1 MKEFAYSEPCL
12 DEEDKKAVLEVL
24 NSKQLEFAYSEPCLD
39 EEDKKAVLEVLN
51 SKQLTQGKRSLLFEE
66 ALCEFLGVKHAL
78 VFNSATSALLT
89 LYRNFSDFN
98 ADCNEII
105 TTPISFVATANMLLE
120 SGYKPVFAEIKNDGN
135 IDELALEKLINE
147 RTKAIVSVDYAGK
160 SVEIGSIQ
168 KLCKRH
174 SLSFLS
180 DSSHALG
187 SEYQNKKVGGFALA
201 SVFSFHA
208 IKPITTAEGGAVV
221 TNDGELYEKMKLFRS
236 HGMLKKDFFE
246 GEVKSIG
253 HNFRLNE
260 IQSALGLSQLKK
272 APLLMQKREE
282 IALVYDRIFKDN
294 PYFTPLH
301 PLLKDKSSNHLYPIL
316 MRQKFFTCKKLI
328 LENLH
333 KHGIL
338 AQVHYK
344 PIYQYQLYQQ
354 LFNTAPLKSAE
365 DFYRAEI
372 SLPCHANLDLG
383 SVQNIAHGVL
393 KTFENLKVK

>member
-1 MKEFAYSEPCL
+1 MK
-12 DEEDKKAVLEVL
+12 
-24 NSKQLEFAYSEPCLD
+24 EFAYSEPCLD

-160 SVEIGSIQ
+160 SVEIESIQ

-221 TNDGELYEKMKLFRS
+221 TNDGELYEKMKWFRS
-236 HGMLKKDFFE
+236 HGMIKKDFFE

-333 KHGIL
+333 KRGIL

-354 LFNTAPLKSAE
+354 LFNTAPLKSAQ

-372 SLPCHANLDLG
+372 SLPCHANLDLE
-383 SVQNIAHGVL
+383 SVHNIAHGVL
-393 KTFENLKVK
+393 KTFENLKIE

>member
-1 MKEFAYSEPCL
+1 MK
-12 DEEDKKAVLEVL
+12 
-24 NSKQLEFAYSEPCLD
+24 EFAYSEPCLD

-98 ADCNEII
+98 AHCNEII

-120 SGYKPVFAEIKNDGN
+120 SGYKPVFAEVKNDGN
-135 IDELALEKLINE
+135 IDELALEKLITKK
-147 RTKAIVSVDYAGK
+147 TKAIVSVDYAGK
-160 SVEIGSIQ
+160 SVEAGSIQ
-168 KLCKRH
+168 KLCKKH

-187 SEYQNKKVGGFALA
+187 SEYHNKKVGGFALA

-221 TNDGELYEKMKLFRS
+221 TNDSELYEKMKLFRS
-236 HGMLKKDFFE
+236 HGMIKKDFFE
-246 GEVKSIG
+246 GEVKSVG

-301 PLLKDKSSNHLYPIL
+301 PLLKDQSSNHLYPIL
-316 MRQKFFTCKKLI
+316 MDQKFFTFKRSI
-328 LENLH
+328 LESLH
-333 KHGIL
+333 KRGIL

-365 DFYRAEI
+365 DFYNAEI
-372 SLPCHANLDLG
+372 SLPCHANLNLE
-383 SVQNIAHGVL
+383 NAKAIAHGVL
-393 KTFENLKVK
+393 KTFEGFKID

>member
-1 MKEFAYSEPCL
+1 MK
-12 DEEDKKAVLEVL
+12 
-24 NSKQLEFAYSEPCLD
+24 EFAYSEPCLD

-89 LYRNFSDFN
+89 LYRNFSPFN

-147 RTKAIVSVDYAGK
+147 KTKAIVSVDYAGK

-221 TNDGELYEKMKLFRS
+221 TNDGELYEKMKSFRS
-236 HGMLKKDFFE
+236 HGMIKKDFFE

-282 IALVYDRIFKDN
+282 IALVYDRIFKNN

-316 MRQKFFTCKKLI
+316 MRQKFFTCKELI

-333 KHGIL
+333 KRGIL

-372 SLPCHANLDLG
+372 SLPCHANLDLE

-393 KTFENLKVK
+393 KTFEDLKIE

>member
-1 MKEFAYSEPCL
+1 MK
-12 DEEDKKAVLEVL
+12 
-24 NSKQLEFAYSEPCLD
+24 EFAYSEPCLD

-78 VFNSATSALLT
+78 VFNSATSALLA
-89 LYRNFSDFN
+89 LYRNFSGFN
-98 ADCNEII
+98 AHCNEII

-120 SGYKPVFAEIKNDGN
+120 SGYKPVFAEVKNDGN

-147 RTKAIVSVDYAGK
+147 KTKAIVSVDYAGK
-160 SVEIGSIQ
+160 SVEIESIQ
-168 KLCKRH
+168 KLCKKH

-272 APLLMQKREE
+272 APFLMQKREE
-282 IALVYDRIFKDN
+282 AALTYDRIFKDN

-333 KHGIL
+333 KLGIL

-354 LFNTAPLKSAE
+354 LFNTAPLKSSE

-372 SLPCHANLDLG
+372 SLPCHANLNLE
-383 SVQNIAHGVL
+383 NAKAIAHGVL
-393 KTFENLKVK
+393 KTFENLKIE

>member
-1 MKEFAYSEPCL
+1 MK
-12 DEEDKKAVLEVL
+12 
-24 NSKQLEFAYSEPCLD
+24 EFAYSEPCLD

-78 VFNSATSALLT
+78 AFNSATSALLT
-89 LYRNFSDFN
+89 LYRNFSDFS

-120 SGYKPVFAEIKNDGN
+120 SGYKPVFSGIKNDGN

-147 RTKAIVSVDYAGK
+147 KTKAIVSVDYAGK
-160 SVEIGSIQ
+160 SVEIESIQ
-168 KLCKRH
+168 KLCKKH

-187 SEYQNKKVGGFALA
+187 SEYQNKKVGSFALA

-221 TNDGELYEKMKLFRS
+221 TNNSELYEKMKLFRS
-236 HGMLKKDFFE
+236 HGMLKKNFFE

-272 APLLMQKREE
+272 APFLMQKREE
-282 IALVYDRIFKDN
+282 AALTYDRIFKDN

-316 MRQKFFTCKKLI
+316 MNQKFFTCKKLI

-333 KHGIL
+333 KRGIL

-365 DFYRAEI
+365 DFYHAEI
-372 SLPCHANLDLG
+372 SLPCHANLNLE
-383 SVQNIAHGVL
+383 SVQNIAHSVL
-393 KTFENLKVK
+393 KTFEGFKIE

>member
-12 DEEDKKAVLEVL
+12 DEEDKRAVLEVL
-24 NSKQLEFAYSEPCLD
+24 NSKQI
-39 EEDKKAVLEVLN
+39 
-51 SKQLTQGKRSLLFEE
+51 TQGKRSLLLEE

-89 LYRNFSDFN
+89 LYRNFSDFS

-135 IDELALEKLINE
+135 IDELALEKLINKK
-147 RTKAIVSVDYAGK
+147 TKAIVSVDYAGK

-272 APLLMQKREE
+272 APFLMQKREE

-333 KHGIL
+333 KRGIL

-372 SLPCHANLDLG
+372 SLPCHANLDLE
-383 SVQNIAHGVL
+383 SAQTIAHGVL
-393 KTFENLKVK
+393 KTFENLKIE

>member
-1 MKEFAYSEPCL
+1 MK
-12 DEEDKKAVLEVL
+12 
-24 NSKQLEFAYSEPCLD
+24 EFAYSEPCLD

-89 LYRNFSDFN
+89 LYRNFSDFS

-120 SGYKPVFAEIKNDGN
+120 SGYKPVFAGIKNDGN

-147 RTKAIVSVDYAGK
+147 KTKAIVSVDYAGK

-221 TNDGELYEKMKLFRS
+221 TNDSELYEKMKLFRS

-272 APLLMQKREE
+272 APFLMQKREE
-282 IALVYDRIFKDN
+282 IALIYDRIFKDN

-333 KHGIL
+333 KCGIL

-354 LFNTAPLKSAE
+354 LFNTAPLKSAQ

-372 SLPCHANLDLG
+372 SLPCHANLDLE

-393 KTFENLKVK
+393 KTFEDFKIE

>member
-1 MKEFAYSEPCL
+1 MK
-12 DEEDKKAVLEVL
+12 
-24 NSKQLEFAYSEPCLD
+24 EFAYSEPCLD

-89 LYRNFSDFN
+89 LYRNFSDFD

-135 IDELALEKLINE
+135 IDELALEKLINKK
-147 RTKAIVSVDYAGK
+147 TKAIVSVDYAGK
-160 SVEIGSIQ
+160 SVEIESIQ
-168 KLCKRH
+168 ELCKKH

-187 SEYQNKKVGGFALA
+187 SEYQNKKVGSFALA

-221 TNDGELYEKMKLFRS
+221 TNDSELYEKMKWFRS
-236 HGMLKKDFFE
+236 HGMIKKDFFE

-333 KHGIL
+333 KCGIL

-354 LFNTAPLKSAE
+354 LFNTAPLKSAQ

-372 SLPCHANLDLG
+372 SLPCHANLDLE
-383 SVQNIAHGVL
+383 SAQTIAHGVL
-393 KTFENLKVK
+393 KTFEDLKIE

>member
-1 MKEFAYSEPCL
+1 MK
-12 DEEDKKAVLEVL
+12 
-24 NSKQLEFAYSEPCLD
+24 EFAYSEPCLD

-135 IDELALEKLINE
+135 IDELALEKLINKK
-147 RTKAIVSVDYAGK
+147 TKAIVSVDYAGK

-221 TNDGELYEKMKLFRS
+221 TNDSELYEKMKWFRS

-333 KHGIL
+333 KRGIL

-354 LFNTAPLKSAE
+354 LFNTAPLKNAE

-372 SLPCHANLDLG
+372 SLPCHANLNLE
-383 SVQNIAHGVL
+383 SAQTIAHGVL
-393 KTFENLKVK
+393 KTFENLKIE

>member
-1 MKEFAYSEPCL
+1 MK
-12 DEEDKKAVLEVL
+12 
-24 NSKQLEFAYSEPCLD
+24 EFAYSEPCLD

-98 ADCNEII
+98 TDCNEII

-135 IDELALEKLINE
+135 IDELTLEKLINE
-147 RTKAIVSVDYAGK
+147 KTKAIVSVDYAGK
-160 SVEIGSIQ
+160 SVEAGSIQ

-221 TNDGELYEKMKLFRS
+221 TNDNELYEKMKWFRS

-272 APLLMQKREE
+272 APFLMQKREE
-282 IALVYDRIFKDN
+282 IALTYDRIFKDN

-333 KHGIL
+333 KRGIL

-365 DFYRAEI
+365 DFYCAEI
-372 SLPCHANLDLG
+372 SLPCHANLDLK

-393 KTFENLKVK
+393 KTFEGFKIE

>member
-1 MKEFAYSEPCL
+1 MK
-12 DEEDKKAVLEVL
+12 
-24 NSKQLEFAYSEPCLD
+24 EFAYSEPCLD

-147 RTKAIVSVDYAGK
+147 KTKAIVSVDYAGK

-221 TNDGELYEKMKLFRS
+221 TNDSELHEKMKWFRS

-272 APLLMQKREE
+272 APFLMQKREE

-333 KHGIL
+333 KRGIL

-372 SLPCHANLDLG
+372 SLPCHANLDLE
-383 SVQNIAHGVL
+383 SAQTIAHGVL
-393 KTFENLKVK
+393 KTFENLKIE

>member
-1 MKEFAYSEPCL
+1 MK
-12 DEEDKKAVLEVL
+12 
-24 NSKQLEFAYSEPCLD
+24 EFAYSEPCLD

-51 SKQLTQGKRSLLFEE
+51 SKQLTQGKRSFLFEE
-66 ALCEFLGVKHAL
+66 ALCEFLDVKHAL

-147 RTKAIVSVDYAGK
+147 KTKAIVSVDYAGK
-160 SVEIGSIQ
+160 SVEIESIQ

-221 TNDGELYEKMKLFRS
+221 TNDGELHEKMKWFRS
-236 HGMLKKDFFE
+236 HGMIKKDFFE

-333 KHGIL
+333 KRGIL

-365 DFYRAEI
+365 VFYRAEI
-372 SLPCHANLDLG
+372 SLPCHANLDLE
-383 SVQNIAHGVL
+383 SAQTIAHGVL
-393 KTFENLKVK
+393 KTFESFKIE

>member
-1 MKEFAYSEPCL
+1 MK
-12 DEEDKKAVLEVL
+12 
-24 NSKQLEFAYSEPCLD
+24 EFAYSEPCLD

-89 LYRNFSDFN
+89 LYRNFSDFS

-120 SGYKPVFAEIKNDGN
+120 SGYKPVFAEVKNDGN
-135 IDELALEKLINE
+135 IDESALEKLINE
-147 RTKAIVSVDYAGK
+147 KTKAIVSVDYAGK
-160 SVEIGSIQ
+160 SVEIESVQ
-168 KLCKRH
+168 KLCKKH

-221 TNDGELYEKMKLFRS
+221 TNNSELYEKMKSFRS

-246 GEVKSIG
+246 GEVKSVG
-253 HNFRLNE
+253 YNFRLNE

-316 MRQKFFTCKKLI
+316 MDQKFFTFKRSI
-328 LENLH
+328 LESLH
-333 KHGIL
+333 KRGIL

-354 LFNTAPLKSAE
+354 LFNTAPLKSTE
-365 DFYRAEI
+365 DFYNAEI
-372 SLPCHANLDLG
+372 SLPCHANLNLE

-393 KTFENLKVK
+393 KTFEDLKIE

>member
-1 MKEFAYSEPCL
+1 MK
-12 DEEDKKAVLEVL
+12 
-24 NSKQLEFAYSEPCLD
+24 EFAYSEPCLD

-51 SKQLTQGKRSLLFEE
+51 SKQLTQGKHSLLFEE

-89 LYRNFSDFN
+89 LYRNFSDFS

-120 SGYKPVFAEIKNDGN
+120 SGYKPVFAGIKNDGN

-147 RTKAIVSVDYAGK
+147 KTKAIVSVDYAGK
-160 SVEIGSIQ
+160 SVEIESIQ

-221 TNDGELYEKMKLFRS
+221 TNDNELYEKMKWFRS
-236 HGMLKKDFFE
+236 HGMIKKDFFE

-372 SLPCHANLDLG
+372 SLPCHANLDLE
-383 SVQNIAHGVL
+383 SAQTIAHGVL
-393 KTFENLKVK
+393 KTFEDLKIE

>member
-1 MKEFAYSEPCL
+1 MK
-12 DEEDKKAVLEVL
+12 
-24 NSKQLEFAYSEPCLD
+24 EFAYSEPCLD

-120 SGYKPVFAEIKNDGN
+120 SGYKPIFAEIKNDGN

-147 RTKAIVSVDYAGK
+147 KTKAIVSVDYAGK

-221 TNDGELYEKMKLFRS
+221 TNDNELYEKMKWFRS
-236 HGMLKKDFFE
+236 HGMIKKDFFE

-272 APLLMQKREE
+272 APFLMQKREE
-282 IALVYDRIFKDN
+282 IALTYDRIFKDN

-333 KHGIL
+333 KRGIL

-354 LFNTAPLKSAE
+354 LFNTAPLKSAQ

-372 SLPCHANLDLG
+372 SLPCHANLDLK

-393 KTFENLKVK
+393 KTFEGFKIE

>member
-1 MKEFAYSEPCL
+1 MK
-12 DEEDKKAVLEVL
+12 
-24 NSKQLEFAYSEPCLD
+24 EFAYSEPCLD

-89 LYRNFSDFN
+89 LYRNFSDFS

-135 IDELALEKLINE
+135 IDELALEKLINKK
-147 RTKAIVSVDYAGK
+147 TKAIVSVDYAGK

-221 TNDGELYEKMKLFRS
+221 TNDGELYEKMKWFRS
-236 HGMLKKDFFE
+236 HGMIKKDFFE

-333 KHGIL
+333 KRGIL

-372 SLPCHANLDLG
+372 SLPCHANLNLE
-383 SVQNIAHGVL
+383 SAQTIAHGVL
-393 KTFENLKVK
+393 KTFEDLKIE

>member
-1 MKEFAYSEPCL
+1 MK
-12 DEEDKKAVLEVL
+12 
-24 NSKQLEFAYSEPCLD
+24 EFAYSEPCLD

-135 IDELALEKLINE
+135 IDELALEKLINKK
-147 RTKAIVSVDYAGK
+147 TKAIVSVDYAGK

-221 TNDGELYEKMKLFRS
+221 TNDSELHEKMKWFRS
-236 HGMLKKDFFE
+236 HGMIKKDFFE

-354 LFNTAPLKSAE
+354 LFNTAPLKNAE

-372 SLPCHANLDLG
+372 SLPCHANLDLE

-393 KTFENLKVK
+393 KTFEDLKIE

>member
-1 MKEFAYSEPCL
+1 MK
-12 DEEDKKAVLEVL
+12 
-24 NSKQLEFAYSEPCLD
+24 EFAYSEPCLD

-120 SGYKPVFAEIKNDGN
+120 SGYTPVFAGIKNDGN

-147 RTKAIVSVDYAGK
+147 KTKAIVSVDYAGK
-160 SVEIGSIQ
+160 SVEIESIQ
-168 KLCKRH
+168 KLCKKH

-187 SEYQNKKVGGFALA
+187 SEYQNQKVGGFALA

-221 TNDGELYEKMKLFRS
+221 TNDGELYEKMKWFRS
-236 HGMLKKDFFE
+236 HGMIKKDFFE

-282 IALVYDRIFKDN
+282 IALIYDRIFKDN

-333 KHGIL
+333 KRGIL

-372 SLPCHANLDLG
+372 SLPCHANLNLE

-393 KTFENLKVK
+393 KTFEDLKIE

>member
-1 MKEFAYSEPCL
+1 MK
-12 DEEDKKAVLEVL
+12 
-24 NSKQLEFAYSEPCLD
+24 EFAYSEPCLD

-51 SKQLTQGKRSLLFEE
+51 SKQLTQGKYSLLFEE

-89 LYRNFSDFN
+89 LYRNFSGFS
-98 ADCNEII
+98 ADRNEII

-120 SGYKPVFAEIKNDGN
+120 SGYTPVFAEVKNDGN
-135 IDELALEKLINE
+135 IDELALEKLITKK
-147 RTKAIVSVDYAGK
+147 TKAIVSVDYAGK
-160 SVEIGSIQ
+160 SVEIESVQ
-168 KLCKRH
+168 KLCKKH

-221 TNDGELYEKMKLFRS
+221 TNNSELYEKMKLFRS
-236 HGMLKKDFFE
+236 HGMIKKDFFE

-282 IALVYDRIFKDN
+282 VALTYDRIFKDN

-316 MRQKFFTCKKLI
+316 MRQKFFACKKLI

-333 KHGIL
+333 KRGIL

-365 DFYRAEI
+365 DFYCAEI
-372 SLPCHANLDLG
+372 SLPCHANLNLE

-393 KTFENLKVK
+393 KTFEGFNRISSI

>member
-1 MKEFAYSEPCL
+1 MK
-12 DEEDKKAVLEVL
+12 
-24 NSKQLEFAYSEPCLD
+24 EFAYSEPCLD

-120 SGYKPVFAEIKNDGN
+120 SGYKPVFAGIKNDGN

-147 RTKAIVSVDYAGK
+147 KTKAIVSVDYAGK
-160 SVEIGSIQ
+160 SVEAESIQ
-168 KLCKRH
+168 KLCKKH

-187 SEYQNKKVGGFALA
+187 SEYQNQKVGGFALA

-221 TNDGELYEKMKLFRS
+221 TNDGELHEKMKWFRS

-282 IALVYDRIFKDN
+282 IALTYDRIFKDN

-301 PLLKDKSSNHLYPIL
+301 PLLKYKSSNHLYPIL

-333 KHGIL
+333 KIGIL

-372 SLPCHANLDLG
+372 SLPCHADLNLE

-393 KTFENLKVK
+393 KTFENLKIE

>member
-1 MKEFAYSEPCL
+1 MK
-12 DEEDKKAVLEVL
+12 
-24 NSKQLEFAYSEPCLD
+24 EFAYSEPCLD

-89 LYRNFSDFN
+89 LYRNFSDFS

-147 RTKAIVSVDYAGK
+147 KTKAIVSVDYAGK

-221 TNDGELYEKMKLFRS
+221 TNDGELYEKMKWFRS
-236 HGMLKKDFFE
+236 HGMIKKDFFE

-272 APLLMQKREE
+272 APFLMQKREE

-301 PLLKDKSSNHLYPIL
+301 PLLKDKSSNHLYPVL

-333 KHGIL
+333 KRGIL

-372 SLPCHANLDLG
+372 SLPCHANLDLE

-393 KTFENLKVK
+393 KTFENLKIE

>member
-1 MKEFAYSEPCL
+1 MK
-12 DEEDKKAVLEVL
+12 K
-24 NSKQLEFAYSEPCLD
+24 FAYSEPCLD

-51 SKQLTQGKRSLLFEE
+51 SKQLTQGKYSLLFEE

-89 LYRNFSDFN
+89 LYRNFSGFN
-98 ADCNEII
+98 ADRNEII

-120 SGYKPVFAEIKNDGN
+120 SGYTPVFAEVKNDGN

-147 RTKAIVSVDYAGK
+147 KTKAIVSVDYAGK
-160 SVEIGSIQ
+160 SVEVGSIQ
-168 KLCKRH
+168 KLCKKH

-221 TNDGELYEKMKLFRS
+221 TNNSELYEKMKSFRS

-260 IQSALGLSQLKK
+260 IQSTLGLSQLKK
-272 APLLMQKREE
+272 APFLMQKREE
-282 IALVYDRIFKDN
+282 IALTYDEIFKDN

-301 PLLKDKSSNHLYPIL
+301 PLLKHQSSNHLYPIL

-333 KHGIL
+333 KLGIL

-365 DFYRAEI
+365 DFYSAEI
-372 SLPCHANLDLG
+372 SLPCHANLDLE

-393 KTFENLKVK
+393 KTFEGFNRMSSV

>member
-1 MKEFAYSEPCL
+1 MK
-12 DEEDKKAVLEVL
+12 
-24 NSKQLEFAYSEPCLD
+24 EFAYSEPCLD

-89 LYRNFSDFN
+89 LYRNFSGFS

-147 RTKAIVSVDYAGK
+147 KTKAIVSVDYAGK
-160 SVEIGSIQ
+160 SVEIESIQ
-168 KLCKRH
+168 RLCKRH

-221 TNDGELYEKMKLFRS
+221 TNDSELYEKMKLFRS

-316 MRQKFFTCKKLI
+316 MRQKFFACKKLI

-333 KHGIL
+333 KCGIL

-372 SLPCHANLDLG
+372 SLPCHANLDLE

-393 KTFENLKVK
+393 KTFEDLKIE

>member
-1 MKEFAYSEPCL
+1 MK
-12 DEEDKKAVLEVL
+12 
-24 NSKQLEFAYSEPCLD
+24 EFAYSEPCLD

-89 LYRNFSDFN
+89 LYRNFSDFS

-135 IDELALEKLINE
+135 IDELALEKLINKK
-147 RTKAIVSVDYAGK
+147 TKAIVSVDYAGK
-160 SVEIGSIQ
+160 SVEIESIQ

-221 TNDGELYEKMKLFRS
+221 TNDNELYEKIKLFRS

-333 KHGIL
+333 KRGIL

-372 SLPCHANLDLG
+372 SLPCHANLDLE

-393 KTFENLKVK
+393 KTFEDLKIE

>member
-1 MKEFAYSEPCL
+1 MK
-12 DEEDKKAVLEVL
+12 
-24 NSKQLEFAYSEPCLD
+24 EFAYSEPCLD

-135 IDELALEKLINE
+135 IDELVLEKLINE

-160 SVEIGSIQ
+160 SVEIESIQ

-221 TNDGELYEKMKLFRS
+221 TNDGELYEKIKLFRS
-236 HGMLKKDFFE
+236 HGMIKKDFFE

-272 APLLMQKREE
+272 APFLMQKREE
-282 IALVYDRIFKDN
+282 IALTYDRIFKDN

-333 KHGIL
+333 KRGIL

-372 SLPCHANLDLG
+372 SLPCHANLDLE

-393 KTFENLKVK
+393 KTFENLKIE

>member
-1 MKEFAYSEPCL
+1 MK
-12 DEEDKKAVLEVL
+12 
-24 NSKQLEFAYSEPCLD
+24 EFAYSEPCLD

-105 TTPISFVATANMLLE
+105 TTPISFVATSNMLLE
-120 SGYKPVFAEIKNDGN
+120 SGYKPVFAEVKNDGN
-135 IDELALEKLINE
+135 IDELALEKLITKK
-147 RTKAIVSVDYAGK
+147 TKAIVSVDYAGK
-160 SVEIGSIQ
+160 SVEIESIQ
-168 KLCKRH
+168 KLCKKH

-221 TNDGELYEKMKLFRS
+221 TNDSELYEKMKLFRS

-272 APLLMQKREE
+272 ALLLMQKREE
-282 IALVYDRIFKDN
+282 AALTYDRIFKDN

-301 PLLKDKSSNHLYPIL
+301 PLLKDQSSNHLYPIL
-316 MRQKFFTCKKLI
+316 MDQKFFTFKRSI
-328 LENLH
+328 LESLH
-333 KHGIL
+333 KLGIL

-365 DFYRAEI
+365 DFYNAEI
-372 SLPCHANLDLG
+372 SLPCHANLNLE

-393 KTFENLKVK
+393 KTFEGFNRISSV

>member
-1 MKEFAYSEPCL
+1 MK
-12 DEEDKKAVLEVL
+12 
-24 NSKQLEFAYSEPCLD
+24 EFAYSEPCLD

-89 LYRNFSDFN
+89 LYRNFSGFN

-120 SGYKPVFAEIKNDGN
+120 SGYTPVFAGIKNDGN

-147 RTKAIVSVDYAGK
+147 KTKAIVSVDYAGK
-160 SVEIGSIQ
+160 SVEIESIQ
-168 KLCKRH
+168 KLCKKH

-187 SEYQNKKVGGFALA
+187 SEYQNQKVGGFALA

-221 TNDGELYEKMKLFRS
+221 TNDSGLHEKMKWFRS

-246 GEVKSIG
+246 GEVKSVG

-272 APLLMQKREE
+272 APFFMQKREE
-282 IALVYDRIFKDN
+282 VALVYDRIFKDN

-333 KHGIL
+333 KRGIL

-372 SLPCHANLDLG
+372 SLPCHANLNLE

-393 KTFENLKVK
+393 KTFENLKIE

>member
-1 MKEFAYSEPCL
+1 MK
-12 DEEDKKAVLEVL
+12 
-24 NSKQLEFAYSEPCLD
+24 EFAYSEPCLD

-89 LYRNFSDFN
+89 LYRNFSGFS
-98 ADCNEII
+98 AHCNEII

-120 SGYKPVFAEIKNDGN
+120 SGYRPVFAEVKNDGN
-135 IDELALEKLINE
+135 IDELALEKLITKK
-147 RTKAIVSVDYAGK
+147 TKAIVSVDYAGK
-160 SVEIGSIQ
+160 SVEVGSIQ
-168 KLCKRH
+168 KLCKKH

-221 TNDGELYEKMKLFRS
+221 TNDSELYEKMKLFRS

-246 GEVKSIG
+246 GEVKSIIG

-316 MRQKFFTCKKLI
+316 MDQKFFTFKRSI
-328 LENLH
+328 LESLH
-333 KHGIL
+333 KLGIL

-365 DFYRAEI
+365 DFYNAEI
-372 SLPCHANLDLG
+372 SLPCHANLNLE
-383 SVQNIAHGVL
+383 SVQNITHGVL
-393 KTFENLKVK
+393 KTFEGFNRISSV

>member
-1 MKEFAYSEPCL
+1 MK
-12 DEEDKKAVLEVL
+12 
-24 NSKQLEFAYSEPCLD
+24 EFAYSEPCLD

-120 SGYKPVFAEIKNDGN
+120 SGYKPVFAGIKNDGN

-147 RTKAIVSVDYAGK
+147 KTKAIVSVDYAGK
-160 SVEIGSIQ
+160 SVEVESIQ

-221 TNDGELYEKMKLFRS
+221 TNDGELYEKIKLFRS
-236 HGMLKKDFFE
+236 HGMIKKDFFE

-333 KHGIL
+333 KRGIL

-354 LFNTAPLKSAE
+354 LFNTAPLKSAQ
-365 DFYRAEI
+365 DFYCAEI
-372 SLPCHANLDLG
+372 SLPCHANLDLE

-393 KTFENLKVK
+393 KTFEDLKVE

>member
-1 MKEFAYSEPCL
+1 MK
-12 DEEDKKAVLEVL
+12 
-24 NSKQLEFAYSEPCLD
+24 EFAYSEPCLD

-78 VFNSATSALLT
+78 AFNSATSALLT
-89 LYRNFSDFN
+89 LYRNFSDFS

-120 SGYKPVFAEIKNDGN
+120 SGYKPVFAEVKNDGN

-160 SVEIGSIQ
+160 SVEIESIQ
-168 KLCKRH
+168 KLCKKH

-221 TNDGELYEKMKLFRS
+221 TNDSELYEKMKLFRS

-294 PYFTPLH
+294 PYFIPLH
-301 PLLKDKSSNHLYPIL
+301 PLLKHQSSNHLYPIL

-333 KHGIL
+333 KRGIL

-354 LFNTAPLKSAE
+354 LFNTAPLKSTE
-365 DFYRAEI
+365 DFYNAEI
-372 SLPCHANLDLG
+372 SLPCHANLNLE
-383 SVQNIAHGVL
+383 SVQNIAHSVL
-393 KTFENLKVK
+393 KTFESFKIE

>member
-1 MKEFAYSEPCL
+1 MK
-12 DEEDKKAVLEVL
+12 K
-24 NSKQLEFAYSEPCLD
+24 FAYSEPCLD

-51 SKQLTQGKRSLLFEE
+51 SKQLTQGKYSLLFEE

-78 VFNSATSALLT
+78 AFNSATSALLT

-98 ADCNEII
+98 ADRNEII

-120 SGYKPVFAEIKNDGN
+120 SGYKPVFAEVKNDGN
-135 IDELALEKLINE
+135 IDELALEKLITKK
-147 RTKAIVSVDYAGK
+147 TKAIVSVDYAGK
-160 SVEIGSIQ
+160 SVEVESVQ
-168 KLCKRH
+168 RLCKKH

-187 SEYQNKKVGGFALA
+187 SEYHHKKVGGFALA

-221 TNDGELYEKMKLFRS
+221 TNDSELYEKMKSFRS
-236 HGMLKKDFFE
+236 HGMIKKDFFE
-246 GEVKSIG
+246 GEVKSVG
-253 HNFRLNE
+253 YNFRLNE

-282 IALVYDRIFKDN
+282 VALTYDRIFKDN

-301 PLLKDKSSNHLYPIL
+301 PLSKHQSSNHLYPIL
-316 MRQKFFTCKKLI
+316 MRQKFFTFKRSI
-328 LENLH
+328 LEFLH
-333 KHGIL
+333 KLGIL

-365 DFYRAEI
+365 DFYNAEI
-372 SLPCHANLDLG
+372 SLPCHANLDLE

-393 KTFENLKVK
+393 KTFEGFNRMSSV

>member
-1 MKEFAYSEPCL
+1 MK
-12 DEEDKKAVLEVL
+12 
-24 NSKQLEFAYSEPCLD
+24 EFAYSEPCLD

-135 IDELALEKLINE
+135 IDELALEKLINKK
-147 RTKAIVSVDYAGK
+147 TKAIVSVDYAGK
-160 SVEIGSIQ
+160 SVEIESIQ

-221 TNDGELYEKMKLFRS
+221 TNDGELHEKMKWFRS
-236 HGMLKKDFFE
+236 HGMIKKDFFE

-282 IALVYDRIFKDN
+282 VALIYDRIFKDS

-333 KHGIL
+333 KRGIL

-372 SLPCHANLDLG
+372 SLPCHANLDLE
-383 SVQNIAHGVL
+383 SAQTIAHGVL
-393 KTFENLKVK
+393 KTFEDLKIE

>member
-1 MKEFAYSEPCL
+1 MK
-12 DEEDKKAVLEVL
+12 
-24 NSKQLEFAYSEPCLD
+24 EFAYSEPCLD

-135 IDELALEKLINE
+135 IDELALEKLINKK
-147 RTKAIVSVDYAGK
+147 TKAIVSVDYAGK

-221 TNDGELYEKMKLFRS
+221 TNDNELYEKMKWFRS
-236 HGMLKKDFFE
+236 HGMIKKDFFE

-282 IALVYDRIFKDN
+282 IALTYDRIFKDN

-333 KHGIL
+333 KRGIL

-372 SLPCHANLDLG
+372 SLPCHANLNLE
-383 SVQNIAHGVL
+383 SAQTIAHGVL
-393 KTFENLKVK
+393 KIFENLKIE

>member
-1 MKEFAYSEPCL
+1 MK
-12 DEEDKKAVLEVL
+12 
-24 NSKQLEFAYSEPCLD
+24 EFAYSEPCLD

-89 LYRNFSDFN
+89 LYRNFSDFS

-135 IDELALEKLINE
+135 IDELALEKLINKK
-147 RTKAIVSVDYAGK
+147 TKAIVSVDYAGK
-160 SVEIGSIQ
+160 SVEIESIQ

-221 TNDGELYEKMKLFRS
+221 TNDGELYEKMKWFRS
-236 HGMLKKDFFE
+236 HGMIKKDFFE

-253 HNFRLNE
+253 HNFRLSE

-301 PLLKDKSSNHLYPIL
+301 PSLKDKSSNHLYPIL

-333 KHGIL
+333 KRGIL

-372 SLPCHANLDLG
+372 SLPCHANLDLK

-393 KTFENLKVK
+393 KTFEGFKIE

>member
-1 MKEFAYSEPCL
+1 MK
-12 DEEDKKAVLEVL
+12 
-24 NSKQLEFAYSEPCLD
+24 EFAYSEPCLD

-89 LYRNFSDFN
+89 LYRNFSDFS

-147 RTKAIVSVDYAGK
+147 KTKAIVSVDYAGK

-221 TNDGELYEKMKLFRS
+221 TNDNELYEKMKWFRS
-236 HGMLKKDFFE
+236 HGMIKKDFFE

-301 PLLKDKSSNHLYPIL
+301 PSLKDKSSNHLYPIL

-333 KHGIL
+333 KRGIL

-354 LFNTAPLKSAE
+354 LFNTAPLKSAQ

-372 SLPCHANLDLG
+372 SLPCHANLDLE

-393 KTFENLKVK
+393 KTFENLKIE

>member
-1 MKEFAYSEPCL
+1 MK
-12 DEEDKKAVLEVL
+12 
-24 NSKQLEFAYSEPCLD
+24 EFAYSEPCLD

-147 RTKAIVSVDYAGK
+147 KTKAVVSVDYAGK

-221 TNDGELYEKMKLFRS
+221 TNDGELYEKMKWFRS
-236 HGMLKKDFFE
+236 HGMIKKDFFE

-282 IALVYDRIFKDN
+282 IALAYDRIFKDN

-333 KHGIL
+333 KRGIL

-365 DFYRAEI
+365 NFYRAEI
-372 SLPCHANLDLG
+372 SLPCHANLDLE

-393 KTFENLKVK
+393 KTFEDFKIE

>member
-1 MKEFAYSEPCL
+1 MK
-12 DEEDKKAVLEVL
+12 
-24 NSKQLEFAYSEPCLD
+24 EFAYSEPCLD

-120 SGYKPVFAEIKNDGN
+120 SGYTPVFAGIKNDGN

-147 RTKAIVSVDYAGK
+147 KTKAIVSVDYAGK
-160 SVEIGSIQ
+160 SVEIESIQ
-168 KLCKRH
+168 KLCKKH

-187 SEYQNKKVGGFALA
+187 SEYQNQKVGGFALA

-221 TNDGELYEKMKLFRS
+221 TNDSELYEKMKWFRS

-272 APLLMQKREE
+272 APFLMQKREE
-282 IALVYDRIFKDN
+282 AALTYDRIFKDN

-333 KHGIL
+333 KRGIL

-372 SLPCHANLDLG
+372 SLPCHANLNLE

-393 KTFENLKVK
+393 KTFEDLKIE

>member
-1 MKEFAYSEPCL
+1 MK
-12 DEEDKKAVLEVL
+12 
-24 NSKQLEFAYSEPCLD
+24 EFAYSEPCLD

-135 IDELALEKLINE
+135 IDELALEKLINKK
-147 RTKAIVSVDYAGK
+147 TKAIVSVDYAGK

-221 TNDGELYEKMKLFRS
+221 TNDNELYEKMKWFRS
-236 HGMLKKDFFE
+236 HGMIKKDFFE

-301 PLLKDKSSNHLYPIL
+301 PLLKDKNSNHLYPIL

-333 KHGIL
+333 KRGIL

-372 SLPCHANLDLG
+372 SLPCHANLNLE

-393 KTFENLKVK
+393 KTFEDLKME

>member
-1 MKEFAYSEPCL
+1 MK
-12 DEEDKKAVLEVL
+12 
-24 NSKQLEFAYSEPCLD
+24 EFAYSEPCLD

-89 LYRNFSDFN
+89 LYRNFSDFS

-105 TTPISFVATANMLLE
+105 TTPMSFVATANMLLE
-120 SGYKPVFAEIKNDGN
+120 SGYTPVFAGIKNDGN
-135 IDELALEKLINE
+135 IDELALEKLITKK
-147 RTKAIVSVDYAGK
+147 TKAIVSVDYAGK
-160 SVEIGSIQ
+160 SVEIESIQ
-168 KLCKRH
+168 ELCKKH

-221 TNDGELYEKMKLFRS
+221 TNDSELYEKMKLFRS

-282 IALVYDRIFKDN
+282 VALVYDRIFKDN

-316 MRQKFFTCKKLI
+316 MDQKFFTFKRSI
-328 LENLH
+328 LESLH
-333 KHGIL
+333 KLGIL

-365 DFYRAEI
+365 DFYNAEI
-372 SLPCHANLDLG
+372 SLPCHANLNLE
-383 SVQNIAHGVL
+383 SVQNITHGVL
-393 KTFENLKVK
+393 KTFEGFNRISSV

>member
-1 MKEFAYSEPCL
+1 MK
-12 DEEDKKAVLEVL
+12 
-24 NSKQLEFAYSEPCLD
+24 EFAYSEPCLD

-147 RTKAIVSVDYAGK
+147 KTKAIVSVDYAGK
-160 SVEIGSIQ
+160 SVEIESIQ

-221 TNDGELYEKMKLFRS
+221 TNDNELYEKMKWFRS
-236 HGMLKKDFFE
+236 HGMIKKDFFE

-301 PLLKDKSSNHLYPIL
+301 PSLKDKSSNHLYPIL

-333 KHGIL
+333 KRGIL

-354 LFNTAPLKSAE
+354 LFNTAPLKSAQ

-372 SLPCHANLDLG
+372 SLPCHANLDLE

-393 KTFENLKVK
+393 KTFENLKIE